1 MEIKHIFTDMDGTL
15 LNARGALAE
24 TDRWAIYYSNLPITL
39 VSSRSPIEMQPV
51 IEQLQL
57 SSPQV
62 AFNGN
67 LTFIKNRFG
76 IEILDKH
83 ILSPTLV
90 TQLLDFIEKEYPQIS
105 LSWYSMTHWYIKKQD
120 KAVFY
125 KKALTGMEPKLKHFE
140 GQSEIYKIMMMSF
153 NPADLEKLQ
162 EALDHLD
169 LENVTIRRAD
179 AYTLEIT
186 SNIGSKVAA
195 AQQILLN
202 EKLTF
207 EESAAIGDSIND
219 LSLLQA
225 VGFGIA
231 VENASPSIKAHVKMV
246 VAKNTEHGVAEALSA
261 IHDFNE

>member
-1 MEIKHIFTDMDGTL
+1 MEIKHIFTDMNGTL

-57 SSPQV
+57 SAPQV

-90 TQLLDFIEKEYPQIS
+90 TQLLDFIEKE
-105 LSWYSMTHWYIKKQD
+105 
-120 KAVFY
+120 
-125 KKALTGMEPKLKHFE
+125 LTGMEPKLKHFE

-162 EALDHLD
+162 EALDQLN

-186 SNIGSKVAA
+186 SNVGSKVAA